1 MENKDK
7 WTKLEISTNYKNSDL
22 VENILYNYGEFSFE
36 KEDNRFEMFENIEG
50 HWDYIDE
57 KYFEN
62 NDKVVFRVYS
72 QDDENSF
79 KDIKKEVEDRELGE
93 AILSEI
99 DDEDWKN
106 NWKSFYKTIE
116 IGKRIVIKPK
126 WEEYENKDNRIVIEL
141 DPGMAFGTGGH
152 ETTRLC
158 LEAIEKNLKGNDSVL
173 DMGCGSG
180 ILSIASKKL
189 GAGKVLGADYDKKA
203 VEISIENAESEG
215 VDVEYRYS
223 DLFSNIEGTYDLIIA
238 NIIAEIVVKLV
249 DELDNYLNEDGIFIA
264 SGILEEK
271 SHLVEESL
279 VKNNFEILEKNSE
292 NEWVAIIARRK
303 NA

>member
-7 WTKLEISTNYKNSDL
+7 WTKLEISTNYENSDL

-57 KYFEN
+57 KYFDN
-62 NDKVVFRVYS
+62 SDKVVFRVYS
-72 QDDENSF
+72 QDDKTSF

-99 DDEDWKN
+99 DDEDWRN

-223 DLFSNIEGTYDLIIA
+223 DLFSNIDETYDLIIA

-292 NEWVAIIARRK
+292 NEWVVIIARRK